1 MKHNQWTVSEM
12 YYRVAVVC
20 VFRCS
25 ESVEYVLCL
34 EKLLTVQPETM
45 TLQLNQVLDRQ
56 AIQFDCQFENKMFCE
71 IFYQPNLIT
80 FNQKNSLRK
89 FQKAKAIVNGISS
102 FKTNDH
108 GRL

>member
-1 MKHNQWTVSEM
+1 MTHNQLGVLEM

-45 TLQLNQVLDRQ
+45 TLQLNQVLDR
-56 AIQFDCQFENKMFCE
+56 
-71 IFYQPNLIT
+71 
-80 FNQKNSLRK
+80 
-89 FQKAKAIVNGISS
+89 
-102 FKTNDH
+102 
-108 GRL
+108 